1 MGPGVATPLY
11 NTPLER
17 AHVVTAL
24 YPRVTIIIVT
34 RCNFT
39 QRPHVDNSVTRA
51 CSAARALETR
61 GRCVKLEV
69 DSLKF
74 DRRKQRCLP
83 KEESQ

>member
-1 MGPGVATPLY
+1 MD
-11 NTPLER
+11 
-17 AHVVTAL
+17 HCH
-24 YPRVTIIIVT
+24 T

-39 QRPHVDNSVTRA
+39 QRPRVANSVHVRTCA
-51 CSAARALETR
+51 CSAARTLETR